1 MSTPLRGVTRVRQRR
16 GCSGG
21 SGLSCGCSR
30 TPCRCRRT
38 RSGVSGRS
46 RSPRSASPRGTTG
59 TPCAQAR
66 PRDEPTGQRP
76 PRCSPSSSRQRTDSD
91 TGHGCPG
98 APVPGPGNPHRRR
111 APAAVRN
118 YSRHA
123 SFMHA
128 ELRLYAFLASSGRF
142 ERFRGEKRGCCV
154 RSQRRRVPKTRTDG
168 QSDQLDRSAG
178 YLCMERDGQ
187 VAGYPVGWQVARA
200 AGAGWLAW
208 LVAAPCPA
216 VPAVPPA
223 CLPPP
228 ADRQH
233 GVRTVAEWSCAGWL
247 RRHRGCVR
255 WCAAVVPCTSW
266 AAASVAW
273 VWWWVPGQWRWWC
286 VADDGA
292 GSAVHP
298 RWMDRGLPFAPRPVA
313 MSQAGRTLTPSSAT
327 DQANAGVV
335 NPVPTT
341 WPRLARYLS
350 GMSAL

>member
-1 MSTPLRGVTRVRQRR
+1 MARRLRPDSRSDATTSERSSRGRRNRCRGQVRVEGCCVCPLRGVTRVRQRR

-59 TPCAQAR
+59 TPCAQAP

-111 APAAVRN
+111 APAAVRS

-128 ELRLYAFLASSGRF
+128 DLRLYAFLASSGRF

-154 RSQRRRVPKTRTDG
+154 RSRASSRSKN
-168 QSDQLDRSAG
+168 QS
-178 YLCMERDGQ
+178 DGQ
-187 VAGYPVGWQVARA
+187 VEPSHRCSAYLCRSATVKLPGTRRAGGCRV

-208 LVAAPCPA
+208 LVAVPCL
-216 VPAVPPA
+216 PA
-223 CLPPP
+223 CLPACLPCRHLP
-228 ADRQH
+228 AAH
-233 GVRTVAEWSCAGWL
+233 LPWWWWWVHRTVAECVLPLSCPVPGGRADTVAVCG
-247 RRHRGCVR
+247 G
-255 WCAAVVPCTSW
+255 AVVSSPCACW
-266 AAASVAW
+266 ARSVGRRG
-273 VWWWVPGQWRWWC
+273 VWWWCCRRWRRC
-286 VADDGA
+286 DSPKLSPDRTT
-292 GSAVHP
+292 AVLRSPP
-298 RWMDRGLPFAPRPVA
+298 RSP
-313 MSQAGRTLTPSSAT
+313 
-327 DQANAGVV
+327 
-335 NPVPTT
+335 
-341 WPRLARYLS
+341 
-350 GMSAL
+350 